1 MSSERKKKEENKVR
15 RVGGREDGRKETQ
28 YMEELRKRL
37 DLWISGLG
45 NLNNPLLRTWEES
58 LVSVAKPED

>member
-45 NLNNPLLRTWEES
+45 NLNNPLLRT
-58 LVSVAKPED
+58 